1 MQRTA
6 TLLSAL
12 GLIAAVGTGAA
23 LASGKS
29 AHNALPD
36 EVTSASI
43 KVPKNTGTQADFE
56 KLARVTQQQAEAA
69 ALAVQPGQ
77 VVQAK
82 LEDEDGH
89 LVWQVDVKHAQGT
102 TEIAVD
108 AGNSQVLAAEAE
120 DEDHEDEGHDGR
132 NERG

>member
-43 KVPKNTGTQADFE
+43 KVTKNTETQADFE
-56 KLARVTQQQAEAA
+56 KLARVTRQQAEAA
-69 ALAVQPGQ
+69 ALAVEPGQ

-82 LEDEDGH
+82 LEDEDGY

-120 DEDHEDEGHDGR
+120 DDDHEDEGHDGR